1 MASRSDTKTRILDA
15 AEKLFAERGFS
26 ETSLRLI
33 TSKAEVNLAS
43 VNYHFGSKKELIRA
57 VLARYLDV
65 FMPSASNAINELIG
79 RDKQASLDAI
89 FSSLVGPLL
98 ELNKVRNEGTS
109 IFLQLLGRGY
119 IESQGTCAGL
129 LPPTMVSIWISLFR
143 LCPAVHLTF
152 HRQRCSGACTLP
164 WEL

>member
-1 MASRSDTKTRILDA
+1 MANRSDTKTRILDA

-65 FMPSASNAINELIG
+65 FMPAAADAIVAEIG
-79 RDKQASLDAI
+79 RASCRER
-89 FSSLVGPLL
+89 V
-98 ELNKVRNEGTS
+98 
-109 IFLQLLGRGY
+109 
-119 IESQGTCAGL
+119 
-129 LPPTMVSIWISLFR
+129 
-143 LCPAVHLTF
+143 
-152 HRQRCSGACTLP
+152 
-164 WEL
+164 